1 MTLPLIGRS
10 ALVIGGAGGIGG
22 AGARALLAAGA
33 SVTIMSRDE
42 TRISTFAAQ
51 LEQDAPEGATVD
63 HIVGD
68 SLVEADV
75 VAAVER
81 ARHDRGLD
89 ICVSTVGRGSTIP
102 LLLNNPDDFT
112 AELRTNITSAFVAI
126 KACVPAMAENG
137 GGSMVFTSSVIAAQS
152 FPYMSGYCA
161 GKAGLEAL
169 VRTAADE
176 FGHLGIRINCI
187 RPGLVASP
195 DNPKVAASFSGERA
209 AAFLEQ
215 TPLHRLGVPD
225 DIAGAIRY
233 LAGPE
238 SSWVTGTA
246 ITVDG
251 GAHMRRAPDIHQ
263 RLRDEHGD
271 RVVDELLRGRIPTN
285 AGVRG

>member
-33 SVTIMSRDE
+33 SVTIMSRNE

-68 SLVEADV
+68 SLVESDV

-126 KACVPAMAENG
+126 KACVRRWP
-137 GGSMVFTSSVIAAQS
+137 
-152 FPYMSGYCA
+152 
-161 GKAGLEAL
+161 
-169 VRTAADE
+169 RTAA
-176 FGHLGIRINCI
+176 GRW
-187 RPGLVASP
+187 
-195 DNPKVAASFSGERA
+195 
-209 AAFLEQ
+209 
-215 TPLHRLGVPD
+215 
-225 DIAGAIRY
+225 
-233 LAGPE
+233 
-238 SSWVTGTA
+238 SS
-246 ITVDG
+246 
-251 GAHMRRAPDIHQ
+251 RR
-263 RLRDEHGD
+263 R
-271 RVVDELLRGRIPTN
+271 
-285 AGVRG
+285 